1 MTTASIAPSTAPSTA
16 PTAAASRLRSSHID
30 EEVAARLLTSSTI
43 LSFDPATEVD
53 WDAPLDPTLYGL
65 SPEWSTLYGTPLW
78 ASMSEE
84 QRVTL
89 TRHEMSSI
97 MSTGVW
103 FEMILQ
109 QMVLRD
115 LYATDPCR
123 SEFQFGLTEIGDEC
137 RHSIMFARACEKMGA
152 STYFPTKAS
161 VELGRVFKA
170 VASAET
176 AYGGIL
182 VAEEVLDV
190 MQRDWMRGENV
201 LPMVRT
207 TSKIHVVEE
216 SRHMKFAR
224 QEIREKVQNAGP
236 MRRRASSL
244 MIAIAAYVIVSNM
257 VNKGVYAAAG
267 LDTDRAVEQ
276 AHNNVHHHALMRSSC
291 AHLMDFLGQSG
302 LLTRPAMAIYQRAHM
317 L

>member
-1 MTTASIAPSTAPSTA
+1 MTSVAVDVQRGSTDEDV
-16 PTAAASRLRSSHID
+16 SR
-30 EEVAARLLTSSTI
+30 RLLASAAT
-43 LSFDPATEVD
+43 LSYDPLVEVD
-53 WDAPLDPTLYGL
+53 WDAPLPEDAYGL
-65 SPEWSTLYGTPLW
+65 NPEWSTLYGTRLW
-78 ASMSEE
+78 DETTEA

-89 TRHEMSSI
+89 TRHEVCSI
-97 MSTGVW
+97 MCTGIW

-115 LYATDPCR
+115 QYVKNPANA
-123 SEFQFGLTEIGDEC
+123 EFQFALTEIADEC
-137 RHSIMFARACEKMGA
+137 RHSIMFARACEKMGVPA
-152 STYFPTKAS
+152 YFPDRLS
-161 VELGRVFKA
+161 IELGRGFKA
-170 VASAET
+170 LAAAET

-201 LPMVRT
+201 LHIVRS

-224 QEIREKVQNAGP
+224 QEIRERMAGISAA
-236 MRRRASSL
+236 RRHISS
-244 MIAIAAYVIVSNM
+244 IAIASGAYFILRNI

-267 LDTDRAVEQ
+267 LDTERAVEEARDN
-276 AHNNVHHHALMRSSC
+276 AHYQSMLRSSC
-291 AHLMDFLGQSG
+291 SHLMEFLNDAG
-302 LLTRPAMAIYQRAHM
+302 LLTRPAMAIYRRVHM

>member
-1 MTTASIAPSTAPSTA
+1 MDRDHSAT
-16 PTAAASRLRSSHID
+16 
-30 EEVAARLLTSSTI
+30 RLLRASAEHSY
-43 LSFDPATEVD
+43 DPGVEID
-53 WDAPLDPTLYGL
+53 WDAPLAADKYFVPPHRV
-65 SPEWSTLYGTPLW
+65 SLYGTALW
-78 ASMSEE
+78 ETLTEE
-84 QRVTL
+84 QRIAL
-89 TRHEMSSI
+89 SRHEASSI
-97 MSTGVW
+97 AGLGVW
-103 FEMILQ
+103 FETILMQ
-109 QMVLRD
+109 LLIRGY
-115 LYATDPCR
+115 YAQDPTAPHA
-123 SEFQFGLTEIGDEC
+123 QYALTEVADEC

-152 STYFPTKAS
+152 SSYFPTKAS
-161 VELGRVFKA
+161 VELGRAFKA
-170 VASAET
+170 LASAET

-224 QEIREKVQNAGP
+224 QEIRERIQNAGP
-236 MRRRASSL
+236 MRRRTSSL
-244 MIAIAAYVIVSNM
+244 VIAIAAYVIVSNM

-267 LDTDRAVEQ
+267 LPTDQAVEQ
-276 AHNNVHHHALMRSSC
+276 ARNNTHHHALMRSSC